1 MAASPRTTSARPAPC
16 DHCGATRTRE
26 VLRKNGHVYLE
37 CQECGLVRADM
48 APEAFFGLNEET
60 FEGSLDHYA
69 AKSYTP
75 KKQRRYARR
84 LRGLEPHRGAG
95 RLCEVGA
102 NVGGFLAAA
111 RRAGW
116 NPVGV
121 EPVAACAEWAR
132 GNQGL
137 DVRPTTLEDAA
148 FPEGSFDVVYS
159 NAVLEHLTSP
169 RAVLDE
175 IRRVLRPGGVTLC
188 DTVNWASQTRERLG
202 GGWKLAD
209 PLIHYHLFT
218 PSTLAGLCEAAGLEV
233 VRLRSHGVRL
243 RPNAAPRLT
252 GAARWV
258 EELRKLPRSARA
270 RRDLSGESIAVLA
283 RRPG

>member
-1 MAASPRTTSARPAPC
+1 ML
-16 DHCGATRTRE
+16 H
-26 VLRKNGHVYLE
+26 KNGYAFLE
-37 CQECGLVRADM
+37 CLGCGLVRADM
-48 APEAFFGLNEET
+48 APEAFFALNEET

-75 KKQRRYARR
+75 KKQRRYDRR
-84 LRGLEPHRGAG
+84 LRGLERHRGEG

-116 NPVGV
+116 DAVGV
-121 EPVAACAEWAR
+121 EPVAACAAWAR
-132 GNQGL
+132 EHENL
-137 DVRPTTLEDAA
+137 DVRSTTLQDAA

-169 RAVLDE
+169 RAVLAE
-175 IRRVLRPGGVTLC
+175 IHRVLRPGGVTLC

-202 GGWKLAD
+202 GDWKLVD
-209 PLIHYHLFT
+209 PLMHYHLFT
-218 PSTLAGLCEAAGLEV
+218 PSTLAGLCEAVGLEALE
-233 VRLRSHGVRL
+233 LRSHGVRL

-252 GAARWV
+252 GAARWI